1 MRFEQGIA
9 GDGSIGV
16 VAEEELLLEDHATD
30 AVSRR
35 RYDVHIILS
44 DVLVAF
50 GAEDVAFVFV
60 YPDVE
65 GDAMLD
71 DGQIKA
77 RE

>member
-1 MRFEQGIA
+1 MRFEQGVA

-16 VAEEELLLEDHATD
+16 VAEEELLFEDHATD
-30 AVSRR
+30 AVGRR
-35 RYDVHIILS
+35 GYDVHIILS

-65 GDAMLD
+65 GDTMLD